1 MHNRLKTLLKKNYYE
16 PNFEETERF
25 INNFHQYKIKKEKEK
40 KTNFLAVLLLT
51 IIAVCGLSIILK
63 ENNNKLDI
71 QTSSG
76 EVQKWKK

>member
-1 MHNRLKTLLKKNYYE
+1 MRNRLKTLLKKNYYE

-76 EVQKWKK
+76 EVQK

>member
-76 EVQKWKK
+76 EVQK